1 MNIGQL
7 LIASAVLGAGVLISR
22 SLNRMSEAVTTAL
35 DRLTTD
41 ISTIITDVAQ
51 AIRDAASNSTDPA
64 TADAINAQAQRL
76 EDFDASLHTPAD
88 VSPPSEPAPEPA
100 PEG

>member
-1 MNIGQL
+1 LNIGQL
-7 LIASAVLGAGVLISR
+7 LIASAILGAAVLISR
-22 SLNRMSEAVTTAL
+22 SLNHMSEAVTTAL

-41 ISTIITDVAQ
+41 ISTVITDVAA
-51 AIRDAASNSTDPA
+51 AIRDAAGNSTDPA

-76 EDFDASLHTPAD
+76 EDFDASLHAPA
-88 VSPPSEPAPEPA
+88 PAPEPA